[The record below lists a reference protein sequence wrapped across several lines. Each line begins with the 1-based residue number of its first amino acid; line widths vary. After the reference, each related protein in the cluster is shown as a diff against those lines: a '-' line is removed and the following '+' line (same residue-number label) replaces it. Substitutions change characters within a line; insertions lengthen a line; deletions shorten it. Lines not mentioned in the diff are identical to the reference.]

1 MITARQ
7 KASPSKPGLMPYCF
21 FHRNSLMKWRIIK
34 DNTASMKPI
43 LSSPN
48 DHLLRKTAF
57 YRIREKV
64 VV

>member
-7 KASPSKPGLMPYCF
+7 KAAPSKPGLIPYCF

-34 DNTASMKPI
+34 DNTANMKPI